1 MSDKVDV
8 KIYGQ
13 TYTITGDKTQKEI
26 EKIAGYV
33 DDRMHLISKVMGRN
47 GTSAIA
53 VLTSINIAE
62 EFFDEKDEMD
72 RLKTANE
79 QLERDTA
86 HYIKL
91 WEDAKKNYKQLI
103 ACYYFSGDVILYHVD
118 VKKRDVESHYWVNRM
133 LQQKTF
139 IVIKE
144 ATMLKYIPLK
154 ITESMGL
161 RNIPIFSIFRFLDE

>member
-53 VLTSINIAE
+53 VLTSINIAK
-62 EFFDEKDEMD
+62 EFFNEKDEMD

-91 WEDAKKNYKQLI
+91 WEDAKKNYKQLRE
-103 ACYYFSGDVILYHVD
+103 AMDKMKLDGQKED
-118 VKKRDVESHYWVNRM
+118 KKFKDLKERCSEFENQIFD
-133 LQQKTF
+133 LQMENIQ
-139 IVIKE
+139 
-144 ATMLKYIPLK
+144 LKSQLEK
-154 ITESMGL
+154 IQRG
-161 RNIPIFSIFRFLDE
+161 

>member
-1 MSDKVDV
+1 MSDKDV

-91 WEDAKKNYKQLI
+91 WEDAKKNYKQLRE
-103 ACYYFSGDVILYHVD
+103 AMDKMKLDGQKED
-118 VKKRDVESHYWVNRM
+118 KKFKDLKERCSEFENQIFD
-133 LQQKTF
+133 LQMENIQ
-139 IVIKE
+139 
-144 ATMLKYIPLK
+144 LKSQLEK
-154 ITESMGL
+154 IQRG
-161 RNIPIFSIFRFLDE
+161 

>member
-91 WEDAKKNYKQLI
+91 WEDAKKNYKQLRE
-103 ACYYFSGDVILYHVD
+103 AMDKMQLDGQKED
-118 VKKRDVESHYWVNRM
+118 KKFKDLKERCSEFENQIFD
-133 LQQKTF
+133 LQMENIQ
-139 IVIKE
+139 
-144 ATMLKYIPLK
+144 LKSQLEK
-154 ITESMGL
+154 IQRG
-161 RNIPIFSIFRFLDE
+161 

>member
-91 WEDAKKNYKQLI
+91 WEDAKKNYKQLRE
-103 ACYYFSGDVILYHVD
+103 AMDKMKLDGQKED
-118 VKKRDVESHYWVNRM
+118 KKFKDLKERCSEFENQIFD
-133 LQQKTF
+133 LQMENIQ
-139 IVIKE
+139 
-144 ATMLKYIPLK
+144 LKSQLEK
-154 ITESMGL
+154 IQ
-161 RNIPIFSIFRFLDE
+161 RR

>member
-91 WEDAKKNYKQLI
+91 WEDAKKNYKQLRE
-103 ACYYFSGDVILYHVD
+103 AMDKMKLDGQKED
-118 VKKRDVESHYWVNRM
+118 KKFKDLKERGSEFENQIFD
-133 LQQKTF
+133 LQMENIQ
-139 IVIKE
+139 
-144 ATMLKYIPLK
+144 LKSQLEK
-154 ITESMGL
+154 IQRG
-161 RNIPIFSIFRFLDE
+161 

>member
-91 WEDAKKNYKQLI
+91 WEDAKKNYKQLRE
-103 ACYYFSGDVILYHVD
+103 AMDKMKLDGQKED
-118 VKKRDVESHYWVNRM
+118 KKFKDLKERCSEFENQIFDLQMENIQLKSQVE
-133 LQQKTF
+133 
-139 IVIKE
+139 
-144 ATMLKYIPLK
+144 K
-154 ITESMGL
+154 IQRG
-161 RNIPIFSIFRFLDE
+161 

>member
-13 TYTITGDKTQKEI
+13 TYTITGDKTQQEI

-91 WEDAKKNYKQLI
+91 WEDAKKNYKQLRE
-103 ACYYFSGDVILYHVD
+103 AMDKMKLDGQKED
-118 VKKRDVESHYWVNRM
+118 KKFKDLKERCSEFENQIFD
-133 LQQKTF
+133 LQMENIQ
-139 IVIKE
+139 
-144 ATMLKYIPLK
+144 LKSQLEK
-154 ITESMGL
+154 IQRG
-161 RNIPIFSIFRFLDE
+161 

>member
-91 WEDAKKNYKQLI
+91 WEDAKKNYKQLRE
-103 ACYYFSGDVILYHVD
+103 AMDKMKLDGQKED
-118 VKKRDVESHYWVNRM
+118 KKFKDLKERCSEFENQIFD
-133 LQQKTF
+133 LQMENIQ
-139 IVIKE
+139 
-144 ATMLKYIPLK
+144 LKSQLEK
-154 ITESMGL
+154 IQRG
-161 RNIPIFSIFRFLDE
+161 